1 MRISAIVLDLDGT
14 LLQSNK
20 QISERNAK
28 AVSQCYSLG
37 LKVIFA
43 TARPPRTVKQ
53 FLPDEL
59 LQIGSFVYY
68 NGAYIECLHTGL
80 NIHIPIPASLTS
92 DILDACI
99 LENPDIEISVEVL
112 DEWMSLKPIDA
123 ALRAGV
129 KQGPTETTL
138 EQLRM
143 QAATKVLISGSIRT
157 EQSLKAY
164 SSQLRILETDGGELI
179 QISSREAAKE
189 LGVAAICR
197 AYGIRLEEV
206 AVFGDDYN
214 DIGLFENC
222 GWPVAMGNAI
232 PELKQ
237 LAKET
242 TATNDEDG
250 VAIVLERMLLEAVHL
265 TQNR

>member
-28 AVSQCYSLG
+28 AVSRCYSLG

-53 FLPDEL
+53 LLPDEL
-59 LQIGSFVYY
+59 LQIGSFIYY

-99 LENPDIEISVEVL
+99 QENLDIEISV
-112 DEWMSLKPIDA
+112 
-123 ALRAGV
+123 
-129 KQGPTETTL
+129 
-138 EQLRM
+138 
-143 QAATKVLISGSIRT
+143 
-157 EQSLKAY
+157 
-164 SSQLRILETDGGELI
+164 QLRILETDGGELI
-179 QISSREAAKE
+179 QISAQEAAKE

-206 AVFGDDYN
+206 AAFGDDYN
-214 DIGLFENC
+214 EKLQGQTMRTE
-222 GWPVAMGNAI
+222 
-232 PELKQ
+232 
-237 LAKET
+237 
-242 TATNDEDG
+242 
-250 VAIVLERMLLEAVHL
+250 
-265 TQNR
+265 

>member
-1 MRISAIVLDLDGT
+1 MRLSAVVLDLDGT

-20 QISERNAK
+20 QISDRNAR
-28 AVSQCYSLG
+28 AVSQCYSQG

-68 NGAYIECLHTGL
+68 NGAYIDCVHTGL
-80 NIHIPIPASLTS
+80 KIHHPIPAPLTAV
-92 DILDACI
+92 ILDAC
-99 LENPDIEISVEVL
+99 LNDNPDIEISVEVQ

-129 KQGPTETTL
+129 KQGPSVTSL

-143 QAATKVLISGSIRT
+143 QAATKVLISGPIHIDR
-157 EQSLKAY
+157 SLGAY

-179 QISSREAAKE
+179 QISSREASKE
-189 LGVAAICR
+189 LGVAAICG
-197 AYGIRLEEV
+197 AYGIPLEEV
-206 AVFGDDYN
+206 AAFGDDFN
-214 DIGLFENC
+214 DMGLFENC
-222 GWPVAMGNAI
+222 GWPVAMGNAV

-237 LAKET
+237 MAKEIT
-242 TATNDEDG
+242 ETNEKDG
-250 VAIVLERMLLEAVHL
+250 VAIVLERLLKEANHL
-265 TQNR
+265 AQNR